1 MPVLSVGYR
10 YRFSLLLLS
19 LWMSAVFL
27 LSDQPVFSKY
37 TTTARREN
45 TQIKLVANN
54 IKHSPVTEN
63 IHKTVL
69 ENGLTVLIKEVH
81 AAPVVSVQM
90 WYKFGSRNEEA
101 GVNGIAHQLEH
112 LMFKGTKNRP
122 IQFGRLFSALG
133 SDSNAFTSYDQ
144 TAYYGT
150 VERNKLKALL
160 VLEAD
165 RMQNALIDTEHLVNE
180 KRVVTSELQ
189 GYENSPEYRLN
200 RAVMRAVFPNHA
212 YGLPV
217 GGTKADVEKFQVEQV
232 REYYQNF
239 YNPNNAVL
247 VIVGDFSTGKTLKTV
262 KDIFGKLPNRGR
274 GAGESARSCCSNKEE
289 PARSWGFPP
298 GATGV
303 GLANPKGSR
312 GQGREGDKET
322 RGQGD
327 SSFPNS
333 SSSPCPM
340 PYAPCPNPII
350 LREHG
355 AAALLQVVYPL
366 PDVNHPDIPALD
378 VMDYILT
385 EGRNS
390 YLYQELIESGLANE
404 LTAHVATL
412 RELSWYELLVKTAPN
427 QDLTKIEAVINNAI
441 ASLAQKGVKP
451 EEVERAKT
459 QLEASI
465 ILNNRDITSQAM
477 QLGNDETTAGDYRYT
492 ERYLTAVRQ
501 VTAADVVDVLNK
513 YLKIEARTL
522 GFFEPT
528 LKQTKEINGKP
539 QPTQNQE
546 HLSDNTTIA
555 SSEVAKYLPNVD
567 LPTDSVKHSIPQ
579 QFTLANNLQVL
590 LLPDQSTP
598 TITLSGNIKAGKEFD
613 HDEQAGLAS
622 LVGANLMSGTKSKD
636 ALTLAKALA
645 ERGAT
650 LNFEVSREGLRIQG
664 NSLATDLP
672 VLIQTLADAVKNS
685 TFPEK
690 ELELNRKQAL
700 TALKLELDD
709 PLEVARRIFV
719 QSVYPKK
726 HPLHTFPTEKSLQQI
741 KREDLIAFK
750 SKHYRPDTTVLVLVG
765 DFDLA
770 KVRSLMK
777 TAFGDWR
784 ARGQPPNLKY
794 PTVSMPPSVVRVN
807 PVLPGKSQA
816 ITYMGYT
823 GINRQDPRFYAALVL
838 NQILGGD
845 TLSSRLGAEVRD
857 RQGLTYGIYSYFQA
871 EKNAG
876 TFWIEMQT
884 SPEDAN
890 KAIASTRQILQQIH
904 RQGVT
909 LLDVKTAKNTI
920 VSSYNVSLANPEE
933 LTNRILKNQ
942 VYGLDATELSYFPQ
956 KIQKVTLAQVNQAAR
971 ELLHPDKIVVVTAG
985 PAIVADQSIR

>member
-1 MPVLSVGYR
+1 MAVFSVGYR

-19 LWMSAVFL
+19 LWMIAVFF
-27 LSDQPVFSKY
+27 LSDQPAYSQY
-37 TTTARREN
+37 ATISRQGN
-45 TQIKLVANN
+45 TQAKLVANN
-54 IKHSPVTEN
+54 IKHLAVTEN
-63 IHKTVL
+63 VHKTVL

-81 AAPVVSVQM
+81 TAPVVSVQM
-90 WYKFGSRNEEA
+90 WYKVGSSNEEP

-112 LMFKGTKNRP
+112 LMFKGTQSRP

-150 VERNKLKALL
+150 VEKNKLKALL

-165 RMQNALIDTEHLVNE
+165 RMQNALIDTEHLANE

-232 REYYQNF
+232 RKYYQNF
-239 YNPNNAVL
+239 YSPDNAVL
-247 VIVGDFSTGKTLKTV
+247 IVVGDLSTKKTLSTV
-262 KDIFGKLPNRGR
+262 KEIFGKLPNRDR
-274 GAGESARSCCSNKEE
+274 RQGAEERLLSRVNKGEVISN
-289 PARSWGFPP
+289 
-298 GATGV
+298 
-303 GLANPKGSR
+303 
-312 GQGREGDKET
+312 
-322 RGQGD
+322 
-327 SSFPNS
+327 
-333 SSSPCPM
+333 SPLHP
-340 PYAPCPNPII
+340 APCPSASCSPSSTPII

-355 AAALLQVVYPL
+355 AAALLQMVYPL
-366 PDVNHPDIPALD
+366 PDINHPDIPALD

-390 YLYQELIESGLANE
+390 YLYQALIESGLANE
-404 LTAHVATL
+404 LTAYVATL
-412 RELSWYELLVKTAPN
+412 QESSWYELLVKAAPN
-427 QDLTKIEAVINNAI
+427 QDLTKIEAALNNAI
-441 ASLAQKGVKP
+441 ANLVQKGVKL
-451 EEVERAKT
+451 EEVDRAKT
-459 QLEASI
+459 QLEAAV

-477 QLGNDETTAGDYRYT
+477 QLGNDQTTAGDYRYT
-492 ERYLTAVRQ
+492 DRYLTAVRQ
-501 VTAADVVDVLNK
+501 VTAADVMDVFNK
-513 YLKIEARTL
+513 YLKIEARTV
-522 GFFEPT
+522 GFFEPN
-528 LKQTKEINGKP
+528 LKQTKEVKKIDGEP
-539 QPTQNQE
+539 QPTQTQE
-546 HLSDNTTIA
+546 HLSDNTAIA
-555 SSEVAKYLPNVD
+555 SSKVAKYLPTVD
-567 LPTDSVKHSIPQ
+567 LATDAVKHSIPQ
-579 QFTLANNLQVL
+579 QFTLANGLQVL
-590 LLPDQSTP
+590 LLPDKSTP

-613 HDEQAGLAS
+613 SDEQAGLAS
-622 LVGANLMSGTKSKD
+622 LVANNLMSGTKTKD
-636 ALTLAKALA
+636 ALTLAKALE

-650 LNFEVSREGLRIQG
+650 LNFEVSREGMRIKG

-672 VLIQTLADAVKNS
+672 ILIQTLADAVKNS

-690 ELELNRKQAL
+690 ELELNRQQAL
-700 TALKLELDD
+700 TTLKLELDD

-741 KREDLIAFK
+741 RREDLIAFK
-750 SKHYRPDTTVLVLVG
+750 AKHYRPDTTVLVLVG

-777 TAFGDWR
+777 TAFGNWKVS
-784 ARGQPPNLKY
+784 GQPPNLKY
-794 PTVSMPPSVVRVN
+794 PTVSMPQSVVRVN

-909 LLDVKTAKNTI
+909 LLDVKTAKDTL

-933 LTNRILKNQ
+933 LTNRILKNK
-942 VYGLDATELSYFPQ
+942 VYGLNETELSYFPQ

-985 PAIVADQSIR
+985 PAVVADQSIR